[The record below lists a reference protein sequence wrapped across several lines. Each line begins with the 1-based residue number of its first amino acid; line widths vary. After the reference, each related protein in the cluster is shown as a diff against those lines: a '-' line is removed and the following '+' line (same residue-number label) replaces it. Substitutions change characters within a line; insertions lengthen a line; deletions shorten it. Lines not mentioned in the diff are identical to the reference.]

1 PAPFARLA
9 EPQQTLGASTFG
21 NESAVA
27 GAFWLD
33 VHRRPRQ
40 HADAPV
46 AREDAAAAVIDDCD
60 RDGVATELEHLRRE
74 RVGLHVLELLRVDE
88 DLDARAHAKL
98 RRTSSLGSMPSPEPA
113 G

>member
-1 PAPFARLA
+1 M
-9 EPQQTLGASTFG
+9 
-21 NESAVA
+21 
-27 GAFWLD
+27 
-33 VHRRPRQ
+33 
-40 HADAPV
+40 

-74 RVGLHVLELLRVDE
+74 RVGLHVLELLRVEE

-113 G
+113 GSRATRPSMSSGTASETSSS